1 MRPVSILALATPD
14 KVEEKTIELNDV
26 VHPFY
31 LITAIMIVS
40 GFVSFFLPL
49 PEVTAEGEVQDQT
62 QTPLAADLG
71 SRSLLAKANGVMWY
85 PSEVDV
91 SIRPG
96 WYYHASEDCQVKTP
110 QKLIDIYYSSI
121 GKNSLLL
128 LNMPPD
134 KRGLIHEN
142 DRHSLLA
149 MKRILQQT
157 FAHNYMSDIKKTTLS
172 SVEQKE
178 LTDDALETY

>member
-1 MRPVSILALATPD
+1 
-14 KVEEKTIELNDV
+14 
-26 VHPFY
+26 
-31 LITAIMIVS
+31 
-40 GFVSFFLPL
+40 
-49 PEVTAEGEVQDQT
+49 
-62 QTPLAADLG
+62 
-71 SRSLLAKANGVMWY
+71 MWY

-110 QKLIDIYYSSI
+110 QKLIDIYYGSI

-128 LNMPPD
+128 LNTPPD
-134 KRGLIHEN
+134 KLGLIHEN

-178 LTDDALETY
+178 LTDDALETYWEGTAQNSVIEITFNQQQTIDRLLLQETITNGQRIEEFTLEYWTGSDWKQVATGTTIGYKRIVRFEPVTSEKVRVRV